1 LAERRMAIFEN
12 EFSWSFSRHSLFQ
25 ECSRAYIFS
34 NYGTWGG
41 WQGSADEQ
49 TRELYIQKKLT
60 SRAMWTGTLVHDA
73 AEEALR
79 KLRERQDCKLDELA
93 KKFLI
98 RARREIAESERGANR
113 QSPSKFTGF
122 REHYYDEELSQADW
136 NETLE
141 EIDRQIRGLAD
152 NESYKRIRSFCISE
166 EDPNYLKGPDKIL
179 EIEEL
184 VKIDID
190 GVPVWV
196 RLDALLKG
204 LNGEF
209 VVLDWKTGKAH
220 VDDVIAAQLGVY
232 GLYCVLHHGAREDR
246 IVAMHVNLRSNSWAP
261 HPINAET
268 MAGTRRLIRDSA
280 ERMLCVL
287 KDRDKNIAE
296 IDEFPPLPEGSA
308 RCNWC
313 SFRRTCDRE

>member
-1 LAERRMAIFEN
+1 MAIFEN

-25 ECSRAYIFS
+25 ECSRAYFFS
-34 NYGTWGG
+34 YYGSWGG

-73 AEEALR
+73 AELAVRQLR
-79 KLRERQDCKLDELA
+79 DGELCNLDELA
-93 KKFLI
+93 KKALI
-98 RARREIAESERGANR
+98 RARREISESERGANR

-122 REHYYDEELSQADW
+122 REHYYDEGVSQADW
-136 NETLE
+136 DETLE
-141 EIDRQIRGLAD
+141 EIERQIRGLS
-152 NESYKRIRSFCISE
+152 ECPSYKRIEALCLNE
-166 EDPNYLKGPDKIL
+166 GTPEKVV

-196 RLDALLKG
+196 RLDALLMG
-204 LNGEF
+204 RQGEF

-246 IVAMHVNLRSNSWAP
+246 IVAMHANLRSNSQAK
-261 HPINAET
+261 HTINAET
-268 MAGTRRLIRDSA
+268 MAETRRLIRDSA

-308 RCNWC
+308 RCSWC